1 MRALIRGLLP
11 GLLVVLAVVLADR
24 FAPPDHVAWFVS
36 TYGIVAYVG
45 GLVLA
50 WIFHRS
56 RAFIVLLLV
65 GGMEL
70 FVVNTGDASELSRL
84 LQPFVV
90 DGMGRASTLF
100 MGTAVL
106 GLVGVLSLMRDR
118 GLASRVGL
126 LQLFGAGGMAVA
138 AATLATDSGRLA
150 QLANEPGIASLVAL
164 TWAGLPRITVLV
176 GLFTAATVVYALQ
189 RYRGPIERGLLWTAL
204 FVVAAMHEGT
214 GVDRA
219 SIFLMAAGL
228 VMMLAVVETSYVLA
242 YRDEL
247 TGLPGRRALMQYLD
261 GIQGTYTVAM
271 IDVDRFK
278 RFNDR
283 HGHDVGDQV
292 LKMVASRLA
301 RAPGGGKAYRYGG
314 EEFTLLYPGRGCEDA
329 APHLEKVR
337 ESVAKARFSLRSW
350 RRPRKKP
357 ERGRIRRRRQ
367 PKKLSV
373 TVSIG
378 LADSNGDASRPHAVL
393 AEADQALYR
402 AKKAGRN
409 RVSE

>member
-1 MRALIRGLLP
+1 MRRIASGLLP
-11 GLLVVLAVVLADR
+11 GLLVILAVVLADR
-24 FAPPDHVAWFVS
+24 FAPPEDVTWFVG
-36 TYGIVAYVG
+36 TYGIVVYLG

-65 GGMEL
+65 GCMEL
-70 FVVNTGDASELSRL
+70 FVVDAGGGSELSRIL
-84 LQPFVV
+84 EPLTV
-90 DGMGRASTLF
+90 DGTGEASVLF

-106 GLVGVLSLMRDR
+106 GLVGVLALMRDR
-118 GLASRVGL
+118 GIASRLGL
-126 LQLFGAGGMAVA
+126 LQLFGAVGVAVA
-138 AATLATDSGRLA
+138 AATLAIDAGRLA
-150 QLANEPGIASLVAL
+150 RLADRPEIASLVAP
-164 TWAGLPRITVLV
+164 TWTGLPRVTVLV

-189 RYRGPIERGLLWTAL
+189 RYRGPIERGLLWATL
-204 FVVAAMHEGT
+204 FVTAAMHEGT
-214 GVDRA
+214 TIDRA
-219 SIFLMAAGL
+219 SIFLLAAGL

-261 GIQGTYTVAM
+261 GLQGTYTVAM
-271 IDVDRFK
+271 IDVDHFK

-292 LKMVASRLA
+292 LRLVASRLA
-301 RAPGGGKAYRYGG
+301 KAPGGGKAYRYGG
-314 EEFTLLYPGRGCEDA
+314 EEFTLLYPGRVCEDA
-329 APHLEKVR
+329 VPHLEAVR
-337 ESVAKARFSLRSW
+337 ESVEDARFSLRSW

-357 ERGRIRRRRQ
+357 KKGKKRRKRQ

-378 LADSNGDASRPHAVL
+378 VADSAGDASRPHAVL

-402 AKKAGRN
+402 AKKGGRN
-409 RVSE
+409 RVSD

>member
-1 MRALIRGLLP
+1 MRVLVRGLLP
-11 GLLVVLAVVLADR
+11 GLVVVLAVVLADR
-24 FAPPDHVAWFVS
+24 FAPPDRVAWFVS
-36 TYGIVAYVG
+36 TYGIVAYLG

-84 LQPFVV
+84 LHPFVV
-90 DGMGRASTLF
+90 NGMGRASTLL

-106 GLVGVLSLMRDR
+106 GLVGALALMRDR
-118 GLASRVGL
+118 GIASRIGL
-126 LQLFGAGGMAVA
+126 LQLFGAGGVAVA
-138 AATLATDSGRLA
+138 AATLATDPGRLG
-150 QLANEPGIASLVAL
+150 QLAEAPGIAALVARS
-164 TWAGLPRITVLV
+164 WAGLPRVAFLV
-176 GLFTAATVVYALQ
+176 ALFTAATVMYALQ
-189 RYRGPIERGLLWTAL
+189 RYRGPVERGLLWAAL
-204 FVVAAMHEGT
+204 FIGAAMHEGT
-214 GVDRA
+214 SVDRA

-261 GIQGTYTVAM
+261 GVQGTYTVAM
-271 IDVDRFK
+271 IDVDHFK

-301 RAPGGGKAYRYGG
+301 KARGGGKAYRYGG
-314 EEFTLLYPGRGCEDA
+314 EEFTLLYPGQVCKDA

-357 ERGRIRRRRQ
+357 KRGRIRRRRQ

-378 LADSNGDASRPHAVL
+378 MADSSGDVAQPHAVL
-393 AEADQALYR
+393 DEADQALYR
-402 AKKAGRN
+402 AKKGGRN
-409 RVSE
+409 RVSD